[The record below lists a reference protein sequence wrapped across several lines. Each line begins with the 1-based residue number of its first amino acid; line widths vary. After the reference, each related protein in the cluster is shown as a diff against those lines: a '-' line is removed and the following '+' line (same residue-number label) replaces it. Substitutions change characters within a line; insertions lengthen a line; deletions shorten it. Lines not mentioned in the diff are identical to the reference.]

1 MERFRL
7 LIPQDLVS
15 RAARALCLA
24 LLGLLAASAVSAQ
37 TATGGIRGFVKDGTG
52 AVLVG
57 VTVEAV
63 SPARIG
69 GAAVD
74 VSDSQGLYQ
83 FENLPVGQ
91 YSVTFSLQGFST
103 VKREDIRVE
112 VGRTVQADVQLA
124 VGNVEQSI
132 TVSGESPVVDALHAG
147 VQTNFN
153 AELLANVPTARQSY
167 FDVITFAPSVRINA
181 VPNDSRFVIMG
192 SSSDQNSF
200 QYDGV
205 DISAVSN
212 GGVWDFPSPDIMQ
225 EVEVKTTGASA
236 EYFNFQGGVVNI
248 VTKSGSNTLRGV
260 WSGYN
265 IPHAFVGNNTPSE
278 PFPYDVHFSY
288 QTTFEMGGPISKDR
302 IWFYGIA
309 PYSRALTTGVGVD
322 PSLPTNAGWNF
333 KPFFKAT
340 LKPAANDGVDF
351 TFDDNRFCCSAT
363 ASRTAPISTQS
374 VEHGH
379 NPVVAAHYTH
389 AFGSA
394 TLFEAKGGGI
404 YIRDNFTPFSDD
416 FVTPGRSDSGTG
428 LSSGNGTTGSRQV
441 HNRTTIDASLAHSAS
456 DFIKGSHDFKFGFQT
471 QYATQ
476 VTNTLT
482 FGNVTYT
489 DLNSQPYT
497 ATYKAPAVTG
507 GRLQQN
513 GGYVQD
519 NWSVN
524 DRLTLNLGV
533 RFDHTAGDIQALDS
547 LTTLIGIGTTAPS
560 APSNTT
566 FPAVPNLIAVNTVSP
581 RLGFT
586 VRLDQSGRTI
596 LKGNYGRF
604 YGKLTTSM
612 FNSASPGNTP
622 SDTEKFDK
630 ATGKYDILQT
640 LVNNQTNFAVDPN
653 LKNQYTDQ
661 LFFGVERQIMAN
673 MGVDVEV
680 IYKKEGNFI
689 RMTDARGTYAP
700 VPMNA
705 TLPDGSTTP
714 ITVYNRTSP
723 SAQSLFEVVNRTD
736 FNQDFKSVILQIN
749 KRFSDTWQALASY
762 TYQDSKAYGTG
773 TISGNTQQDFSSLSS
788 TGGFGR
794 TPNDLVNAYG
804 PTATNAP
811 NSIKLSTTYKAPLDF
826 NFGLRYSYEQ
836 GRPYGPLFIAR
847 GLAQGSVTVL
857 SEPRGAFT
865 LPPTNDFQIR
875 IDKDFNFTRTQRI
888 RLSMDIFNVLNSA
901 TVLTLQNNVSQATA
915 ANPYGQTLTIVRP
928 RTLQIGARYQF

>member
-1 MERFRL
+1 
-7 LIPQDLVS
+7 LISQAFVA

-24 LLGLLAASAVSAQ
+24 LLLSLAAGAVSAQ
-37 TATGGIRGFVKDGTG
+37 TASGGIRGFVKDGTG

-57 VTVEAV
+57 VTVEAA

-69 GAAVD
+69 GAAVE
-74 VSDSQGLYQ
+74 VSDAQGLYQ
-83 FENLPVGQ
+83 FENLPIGQ
-91 YSVTFSLQGFST
+91 YVVTFSLQGFST
-103 VKREDIRVE
+103 VRREDIRVE
-112 VGRTVQADVQLA
+112 VGRTVQVDVPLA

-147 VQTNFN
+147 IQTNFN
-153 AELLANVPTARQSY
+153 AELLASVPTARQSY

-225 EVEVKTTGASA
+225 EVEVKATGASA

-248 VTKSGSNTLRGV
+248 VTKSGSNTFRGA
-260 WSGYN
+260 WSAYD
-265 IPHAFVGNNTPSE
+265 IPHATVANNTPAE
-278 PFPYDVHFSY
+278 PFPYDVHFSF
-288 QTTFEMGGPISKDR
+288 QTTFEAGGPIKKDR

-309 PYSRALTTGVGVD
+309 PYGKALTTGVGVD
-322 PSLPTNAGWNF
+322 PNLPANAGWNF
-333 KPFFKAT
+333 KPFLKAT
-340 LKPAANDGVDF
+340 LKPGKNDGLDF
-351 TFDDNRFCCSAT
+351 TFNDNHFCCAAT
-363 ASRTAPISTQS
+363 ASRTTPILAQT
-374 VEHGH
+374 VEHGN
-379 NPVVAAHYTH
+379 NPVIAVHYTRT
-389 AFGSA
+389 FGSA
-394 TLFEAKGGGI
+394 TVFEAKGGGI

-416 FVTPGRSDSGTG
+416 FVTPQRTDSGTG
-428 LSSGNGTTGSRQV
+428 LTSGNGATGSRQV
-441 HNRTTIDASLAHSAS
+441 HNRTTVDASLAHSSS

-482 FGNVTYT
+482 FSNVTYT
-489 DLNSQPYT
+489 DLNGAPYT
-497 ATYKAPAVTG
+497 ATFKNPAVIG
-507 GRLQQN
+507 GRLRQN
-513 GGYVQD
+513 GAYAQD
-519 NWSVN
+519 NWSLN
-524 DRLTLNLGV
+524 DRVTLNLGV
-533 RFDHTAGDIQALDS
+533 RFDHTAGDIPSLDS
-547 LTTLIGIGTTAPS
+547 QTTLIGLDTTAPS

-566 FPAVPNLIAVNTVSP
+566 FPGVPNLIAVNSVSP

-604 YGKLTTSM
+604 YGKLATGM
-612 FNSASPGNTP
+612 FNSGSPGNTP
-622 SDTEKFDK
+622 SDTEKFNPV
-630 ATGKYDILQT
+630 TGKYDILQS
-640 LVNNQTNFAVDPN
+640 LVNNQTNFAVDPS
-653 LKNQYTDQ
+653 LRNQYTDQ

-673 MGVDVEV
+673 MGVDFEL
-680 IYKKEGNFI
+680 IYKKEGDFI
-689 RMTDARGTYAP
+689 RMTDARGAYAP
-700 VPMNA
+700 VSVNA
-705 TLPDGSTTP
+705 TLPGGTTTP

-736 FNQDFKSVILQIN
+736 FNQDFKSAIVQIN
-749 KRFSDTWQALASY
+749 KRLSNSWQALASY
-762 TYQDSKAYGTG
+762 TYQNSQAYGSG

-804 PTATNAP
+804 PTATNSP
-811 NSIKLSTTYKAPLDF
+811 NSIKLSTTYNAPLDF
-826 NFGLRYSYEQ
+826 TLGLRYSYEQ

-847 GLAQGSVTVL
+847 GLSQGSVTVL
-857 SEPRGAFT
+857 SEPRGTFT
-865 LPPTNDFQIR
+865 LPATNDFQIR
-875 IDKDFNFTRTQRI
+875 IDKAFKLTAAQRI
-888 RLSMDIFNVLNSA
+888 RLSLDIFNVFNSA

-915 ANPYGQTLTIVRP
+915 ANPFGQTLTIVRP
-928 RTLQIGARYQF
+928 RTLQISARYQF